1 MRSPSVVHSSAGT
14 PSVSVWTGSILNTSA
29 ALVPSKPDDII
40 TLTTPAQ
47 ALLTSSNNTA
57 GCWRLSSR
65 GRRREL
71 LYAGSPVRLMPAPA
85 FDAQPQQATGGSA
98 HPVAPIALQ
107 PEPPPR
113 PRRAEKIELAI
124 DSLQNYEVIKPIPV
138 LIESLGDKVFVAEA
152 PDLNLS
158 TSGNSIGA
166 AFLMLKEQIVA
177 TYEGHR
183 TKRGQD
189 SERARQL
196 AVMDKHIGK
205 TKRHWF

>member
-1 MRSPSVVHSSAGT
+1 M
-14 PSVSVWTGSILNTSA
+14 
-29 ALVPSKPDDII
+29 
-40 TLTTPAQ
+40 
-47 ALLTSSNNTA
+47 
-57 GCWRLSSR
+57 
-65 GRRREL
+65 
-71 LYAGSPVRLMPAPA
+71 
-85 FDAQPQQATGGSA
+85 
-98 HPVAPIALQ
+98 
-107 PEPPPR
+107 
-113 PRRAEKIELAI
+113 AI

-189 SERARQL
+189 SQRARQL
-196 AVMDKHIGK
+196 AVMDTYIGK

>member
-1 MRSPSVVHSSAGT
+1 MRPLGIFRSSAWT
-14 PSVSVWTGSILNTSA
+14 PSVSIWSDSILNTSA
-29 ALVPSKPDDII
+29 APAALKPDI
-40 TLTTPAQ
+40 TVLTKPAE
-47 ALLTSSNNTA
+47 AIVTSSNTVA
-57 GCWRLSSR
+57 SWRASGL
-65 GRRREL
+65 GRRPQWL
-71 LYAGSPVRLMPAPA
+71 HAGSSLRLEPAPA
-85 FDAQPQQATGGSA
+85 FDVPQQQTADIPA
-98 HPVAPIALQ
+98 HPVAPAVSE
-107 PEPPPR
+107 PEPLPKPSR
-113 PRRAEKIELAI
+113 SEKIELAI

-196 AVMDKHIGK
+196 AVMDKYIGK